1 MQLTQLMQKG
11 GVIMATIGNMAMT
24 QIRMAQVA
32 TKYGVNSSN
41 LFTKSTFDPGTSS
54 KTSVNDAMEGILRNK
69 SDYIKQQYTKLYKSI
84 FPDAEDS
91 EKAEQTVSVKAAA
104 KKAEGS
110 SYDLTSFANSLDF
123 GGEVDTEAAA
133 KKIQSFVD
141 DYNSFIGAVG
151 ESDNQS
157 VLQKGVI
164 MVNTAKVYTS
174 ALKRAGVTLG
184 SDNKLTFDKEKLNG
198 IKAYELKSTFGTGG
212 FSSKVSQKAA
222 QVERL
227 QGSTGE
233 VFSYS
238 NTVTP
243 SYTYNIG
250 AMLSTYA

>member
-1 MQLTQLMQKG
+1 
-11 GVIMATIGNMAMT
+11 MATIGSMAMT
-24 QIRMAQVA
+24 QLRMAQAA
-32 TKYGVNSSN
+32 TKYGVDSSS
-41 LFTKSTFDPGTSS
+41 LFNKSSFQTGTSS
-54 KTSVNDAMEGILRNK
+54 KTSVNDAMESILRNK
-69 SDYIKQQYTKLYKSI
+69 SDYIKQEYTKLYKSI
-84 FPDAEDS
+84 FPNAEDN
-91 EKAEQTVSVKAAA
+91 EKAEQTVSVKTAA
-104 KKAEGS
+104 KQAENS
-110 SYDLTSFANSLDF
+110 SNDLTGFANSLQF

-174 ALKRAGVTLG
+174 SLKRAGVTVG

-198 IKAYELKSTFGTGG
+198 IKAYELKNTFGSGG
-212 FSSKVSQKAA
+212 FSAKVSQKAA
-222 QVERL
+222 QVGRL
-227 QGSTGE
+227 QGSTGNM
-233 VFSYS
+233 FSYS

-250 AMLSTYA
+250 ALLSTYA

>member
-1 MQLTQLMQKG
+1 
-11 GVIMATIGNMAMT
+11 MASIGSMAMT

-32 TKYGVNSSN
+32 AKYGVESSN
-41 LFTKSTFDPGTSS
+41 LFTKSSFQTGSYS
-54 KTSVNDAMEGILRNK
+54 KTSLNDAMEGILKNK
-69 SDYIKQQYTKLYKSI
+69 SDYIKQEYTKLYKSI
-84 FPDAEDS
+84 FPNAEDS
-91 EKAEQTVSVKAAA
+91 EKAEQTVSVKSAAM
-104 KKAEGS
+104 KAEGS

-164 MVNTAKVYTS
+164 MVNTAKVYSS
-174 ALKRAGVTLG
+174 ALKRTGVTLG

-198 IKAYELKSTFGTGG
+198 VKAYELKSTYGTGG
-212 FSSKVSQKAA
+212 FASKVSQKAA

-227 QGSTGE
+227 QGSTGNM
-233 VFSYS
+233 FSYN

-250 AMLSTYA
+250 ALLSTYA

>member
-1 MQLTQLMQKG
+1 
-11 GVIMATIGNMAMT
+11 MASIGSMAMT

-32 TKYGVNSSN
+32 AKYDVNSSN
-41 LFTKSTFDPGTSS
+41 LFTKSSFQTGTNS
-54 KTSVNDAMEGILRNK
+54 KTSINDAMEGILRSK
-69 SDYIKQQYTKLYKSI
+69 SDYIKQEYNKLYNSI
-84 FPDAEDS
+84 FPNAEDNK
-91 EKAEQTVSVKAAA
+91 KAEQTVSVKAAA
-104 KKAEGS
+104 KQAENS
-110 SYDLTSFANSLDF
+110 SYDLTTFANSLDF

-141 DYNSFIGAVG
+141 GYNSFIGAVG

-174 ALKRAGVTLG
+174 ALKRSGVTIG

-212 FSSKVSQKAA
+212 FSSKVAQKAA

-227 QGSTGE
+227 QGSTGN
-233 VFSYS
+233 VFSY
-238 NTVTP
+238 NGTVTP

-250 AMLSTYA
+250 ALLSTYA

>member
-1 MQLTQLMQKG
+1 
-11 GVIMATIGNMAMT
+11 MASIGSMAMT

-41 LFTKSTFDPGTSS
+41 LFTKSSFQYGKNSGTSL
-54 KTSVNDAMEGILRNK
+54 DEAMEGILKNK
-69 SDYIKQQYTKLYKSI
+69 SDYIKQQYTKLYNSI
-84 FPDAEDS
+84 FPNAEDT
-91 EKAEQTVSVKAAA
+91 EKADKTVSVKTAA
-104 KKAEGS
+104 KSVENS
-110 SYDLTSFANSLDF
+110 SNDLTSFANSLSF

-141 DYNSFIGAVG
+141 DYNSFIGSVG
-151 ESDNQS
+151 DSDNQS

-174 ALKRAGVTLG
+174 ALKRSGITLG

-198 IKAYELKSTFGTGG
+198 IKAYELRSTFGTGG

-222 QVERL
+222 QIERL
-227 QGSTGE
+227 QGSTGNL
-233 VFSYS
+233 FGYS

-250 AMLSTYA
+250 ALFSTYA